1 MNPFDRWDDWE
12 WERAAQE
19 IGRDH
24 RKYDQDNQ
32 RGRRYFY
39 DSGVPSKN
47 FLEIL
52 NGSQKRVV
60 LSALLFLTI
69 VFSSKGEDFISQ
81 HVYSFYRTSMD
92 SGNLYAAL
100 NSMAKEAIGIPG
112 GDSMAVNAQVQGIFY
127 PPVAGAVKVGFGG
140 KSFDGGISSGIEIES
155 SPGTPVLCPQEG
167 VVLDVSMNEG
177 LGTMVKI
184 NFGNGWTGI
193 IGNLG
198 GVHVQQ
204 GDPVSMGL
212 KLGTVG
218 LSSVRKKP
226 WLYFELQKNSKP
238 VNPILYLI
246 QNK

>member
-1 MNPFDRWDDWE
+1 MNPFERWDDWE

-19 IGRDH
+19 IGRDQ
-24 RKYDQDNQ
+24 RGYDRDNQ
-32 RGRRYFY
+32 RERRYYFE
-39 DSGVPSKN
+39 GGGPSKD

-52 NGSQKRVV
+52 NGSQKRVI

-69 VFSSKGEDFISQ
+69 VFSSRGEDFLSQ
-81 HVYSFYRTSMD
+81 HVYSFYRTGMD
-92 SGNLYAAL
+92 SGNLYTAL
-100 NSMAKEAIGIPG
+100 NSMAKEAMGIPG

-127 PPVAGAVKVGFGG
+127 PPVAGAVKVGFER

-155 SPGTPVLCPQEG
+155 SLGTPVLCPQEG
-167 VVLDVSMNEG
+167 VVLDVSINES
-177 LGTMVKI
+177 LGKMIKI

-198 GVHVQQ
+198 EVHVQQ

-218 LSSVRKKP
+218 LSSTRQKP
-226 WLYFELQKNSKP
+226 WLYLEIQKNSKP
-238 VNPILYLI
+238 VNPIPYLI